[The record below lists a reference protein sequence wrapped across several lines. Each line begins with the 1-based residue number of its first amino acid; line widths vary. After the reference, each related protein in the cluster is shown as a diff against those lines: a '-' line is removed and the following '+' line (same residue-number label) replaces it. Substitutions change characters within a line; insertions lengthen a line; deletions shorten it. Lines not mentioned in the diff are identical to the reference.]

1 VATDAPTA
9 SAGAGRAPR
18 GDVERELLLE
28 VQNLEVTYDRVVKAV
43 RGVSLGVRRGSIT
56 GIIGTNGAGKT
67 TTLHAVAGLMAG
79 DRASIRNGR
88 ITFAGHRIEK
98 KRPHAIARLG
108 VGLVPE
114 RRKIFPT
121 LTVEENLRASL
132 AGRSSKRH
140 ELISIDGVY
149 ELWPRLRE
157 RRRQVSGYLS
167 GGERQMLAIAM
178 GLLGSPDLLMIDE
191 MLLGLS
197 PAMSQIVAETVLD
210 LRRRFDLTFLVVE
223 QNAVLAA
230 ELVDYVYVMENGGIV
245 FEGPIETLVAHADFR
260 EFYLGLGAEAER
272 SYRDVRQLGRRRR
285 WKAS

>member
-1 VATDAPTA
+1 VATESVSARAQLDAP
-9 SAGAGRAPR
+9 SPLES
-18 GDVERELLLE
+18 EREVLLE

-43 RGVSLGVRRGSIT
+43 RGVSFSVRRGSIT

-88 ITFAGHRIEK
+88 ISFAGRRIEK
-98 KRPHAIARLG
+98 KRPHSIARLG
-108 VGLVPE
+108 IGLVPE
-114 RRKIFPT
+114 RRKIFAT

-132 AGRSSKRH
+132 AGRAGHRR
-140 ELISIDGVY
+140 ELISLEGVY
-149 ELWPRLRE
+149 ELWPRLHE
-157 RRRQVSGYLS
+157 RRRQVAGYLS
-167 GGERQMLAIAM
+167 GGERQLLAIAM

-197 PAMSQIVAETVLD
+197 PAMSQVVAETVLE

-223 QNAVLAA
+223 QNALLAS
-230 ELVDYVYVMENGGIV
+230 ELVDFAYVMENGGIV

-260 EFYLGLGAEAER
+260 EFYLGLGVEAER

-285 WKAS
+285 WRAR